1 MKPPPGRGY
10 DGNMTDSDLAAD
22 FTLTDQA
29 GDPWTLSAQRGH
41 AALLIFLRG
50 DW

>member
-1 MKPPPGRGY
+1 MPL
-10 DGNMTDSDLAAD
+10 DLA
-22 FTLTDQA
+22 LTDQA
-29 GDPWTLSAQRGH
+29 GASWRLADHRDA

>member
-1 MKPPPGRGY
+1 MATP
-10 DGNMTDSDLAAD
+10 D

-29 GDPWTLSAQRGH
+29 GQPWTRSAHRG
-41 AALLIFLRG
+41 AAGLLIFLRG

>member
-1 MKPPPGRGY
+1 MDPL
-10 DGNMTDSDLAAD
+10 DLQ
-22 FTLTDQA
+22 LTDQTGA
-29 GDPWTLSAQRGH
+29 PWALADHRDA

>member
-1 MKPPPGRGY
+1 MI
-10 DGNMTDSDLAAD
+10 D

-29 GDPWTLSAQRGH
+29 GQPWTLSDHRGAAH
-41 AALLIFLRG
+41 ALLFLRG

>member
-1 MKPPPGRGY
+1 M
-10 DGNMTDSDLAAD
+10 DALD

-29 GDPWTLSAQRGH
+29 GKPWTLSDHRDGAV
-41 AALLIFLRG
+41 ALVFLRG

>member
-1 MKPPPGRGY
+1 MP
-10 DGNMTDSDLAAD
+10 THD

-29 GDPWTLSAQRGH
+29 GQAWNLEEHLEEA
-41 AALLIFLRG
+41 AYALLFLRG